1 MISSLLS
8 LKYVDEVNNFIGII
22 IGQFACYCQGKEKP
36 PVQDNPLYDLDNV
49 ILISHMGWKGLDTR
63 KRLVDILA
71 ANIKGYEKGEPINR
85 II

>member
-22 IGQFACYCQGKEKP
+22 IGQFVCYCQGKEKP
-36 PVQDNPLYDLDNV
+36 PVQDNPLYDLN
-49 ILISHMGWKGLDTR
+49 
-63 KRLVDILA
+63 
-71 ANIKGYEKGEPINR
+71 NIKGYETGEPINR

>member
-22 IGQFACYCQGKEKP
+22 IGQFVCYCQGKEMP
-36 PVQDNPLYDLDNV
+36 QDNPLYDLN
-49 ILISHMGWKGLDTR
+49 
-63 KRLVDILA
+63 
-71 ANIKGYEKGEPINR
+71 NIKGYETGESINR